1 MISVIQDWNLKANA
15 AIADEMFRMRARV
28 FSNRL
33 GWDVNVKD
41 GRERDRFDDES
52 PVYIIDHSINGDVAG
67 SCRLLPTT
75 GPTLLSEVFRD
86 TIPNG
91 ALMSSPSIWECTRFC
106 VDYLPASKAD
116 RKNVTQC
123 AARLFSAI
131 GKVCM
136 AAGVETVIGNFDPTM
151 FKIYARVGCKV
162 ESLGSTDKFGQTVHL
177 GAFVVDKTLI
187 DQLDRRLDRES
198 RHVVFSK
205 AA

>member
-1 MISVIQDWNLKANA
+1 MISVIQDWNLEANA
-15 AIADEMFRMRARV
+15 AIADEMFRMRARI

-52 PVYIIDHSINGDVAG
+52 PIYIVDHSVNGDVAG

-75 GPTLLSEVFRD
+75 GPTLLSAVFRD

>member
-1 MISVIQDWNLKANA
+1 MISVIQDWNLEANA
-15 AIADEMFRMRARV
+15 AIADEMFRMRARI

-33 GWDVNVKD
+33 GWEVNVKD

-52 PVYIIDHSINGDVAG
+52 PIYIVDHSVNGDVAG